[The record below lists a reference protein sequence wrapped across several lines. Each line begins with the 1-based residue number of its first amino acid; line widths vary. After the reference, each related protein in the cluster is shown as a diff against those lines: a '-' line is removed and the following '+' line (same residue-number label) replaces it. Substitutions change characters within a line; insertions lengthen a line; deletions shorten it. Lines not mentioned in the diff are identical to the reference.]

1 MSNTAPTLTTVASAP
16 ALTAVVDAATGQLKP
31 LLVSL
36 FPEAGRLLGGL
47 GKTATYDMV
56 RRHGVPIIKN
66 GGRSTVALADIERIA
81 NELMAAG
88 KPLAPAVAPPATR
101 RRRGDE
107 PGVDP
112 GHSPK
117 K

>member
-1 MSNTAPTLTTVASAP
+1 MSDTTTQVATP
-16 ALTAVVDAATGQLKP
+16 ALTAVVDAATGQIKP

-66 GGRSTVALADIERIA
+66 GGRSTVALADVERIA
-81 NELMAAG
+81 NELLAAG
-88 KPLAPAVAPPATR
+88 KPLAPEMPAPVKR

-107 PGVDP
+107 PGLDP
-112 GHSPK
+112 GHGLEK
-117 K
+117 